1 MIIDEIASDK
11 SQQMAK
17 FLDFQANPTRK
28 ALLEDIVAKGVLND
42 VLPEIVALYNL
53 LETKFNPLGLVSAL
67 KPIITA
73 IKAHPQLAMYALP
86 LERVAVVRVMQQ
98 LSRVYSALKMDFL
111 QRLLSGLEDISY
123 NQIEKIMIDGVS
135 RKQLQVR
142 IDHRNGCL
150 RFGSSGSATSGTIE
164 SQVAQLGSSLNKVAH
179 NLAITLG
186 SVAEG
191 ELAVTSRKDYFKK
204 VIDAVDFEHD
214 SAVERKKMIEKRKEG
229 LERIQLDRQKDE
241 QRTKEIEE
249 ERRQKKDAQRLDME
263 QKTREEEKK
272 RKLIARQ
279 DLLRIQKELERF
291 GVVMTEDAL
300 MEITPAARQ
309 GLLADAKN
317 EAMKAKEDEGR
328 VYLTLYSFTS
338 SILYNFLLLQYHIS

>member
-1 MIIDEIASDK
+1 
-11 SQQMAK
+11 MAK
-17 FLDFQANPTRK
+17 LLDFQANPTRK
-28 ALLEDIVAKGVLND
+28 ALLEDIVAKGVLGD
-42 VLPEIVALYNL
+42 VFPEISALYNL
-53 LETKFNPLGLVSAL
+53 LETKFNPLGLVAAL

-179 NLAITLG
+179 NLSVTLG
-186 SVAEG
+186 AAPHEESAVA
-191 ELAVTSRKDYFKK
+191 SRKDYFKK
-204 VIDAVDFEHD
+204 VLDAVDYEHE

-229 LERIQLDRQKDE
+229 LERIQQDRQKDE
-241 QRTKEIEE
+241 QRTKEVEE
-249 ERRQKKDAQRLDME
+249 ERRQKMDALRLDQE
-263 QKTREEEKK
+263 QRVREEDKR
-272 RKLIARQ
+272 RKLVARQ
-279 DLLRIQKELERF
+279 DLLRIQKELERYN
-291 GVVMTEDAL
+291 VVMTEEAL

-309 GLLADAKN
+309 GLLTDAKS
-317 EAMKAKEDEGR
+317 EAMKAREDEGNSTFLR
-328 VYLTLYSFTS
+328 FQVRTYSS
-338 SILYNFLLLQYHIS
+338 

>member
-1 MIIDEIASDK
+1 
-11 SQQMAK
+11 MAK
-17 FLDFQANPTRK
+17 LLDFQANPTRK
-28 ALLEDIVAKGVLND
+28 ALLEDIVAKGVLAD
-42 VLPEIVALYNL
+42 VFPEIAALYNL

-67 KPIITA
+67 KPIIKA
-73 IKAHPQLAMYALP
+73 IKSHPQLAMYALP

-179 NLAITLG
+179 NLATTLG
-186 SVAEG
+186 SAVHEEAAVA
-191 ELAVTSRKDYFKK
+191 SRKEYFKK
-204 VIDAVDFEHD
+204 VIDAVEYEHE

-229 LERIQLDRQKDE
+229 LERIQQDRQKDE

-249 ERRQKKDAQRLDME
+249 ERRQKLDAQRLDQE
-263 QKTREEEKK
+263 QKVREDEKR

-279 DLLRIQKELERF
+279 DLLRIQKELERYNVF
-291 GVVMTEDAL
+291 MTEDAL
-300 MEITPAARQ
+300 TEITPAARQ
-309 GLLADAKN
+309 GLLSDAKS
-317 EAMKAKEDEGR
+317 EAMKAKEDESK
-328 VYLTLYSFTS
+328 TLL
-338 SILYNFLLLQYHIS
+338 IPCIACQH